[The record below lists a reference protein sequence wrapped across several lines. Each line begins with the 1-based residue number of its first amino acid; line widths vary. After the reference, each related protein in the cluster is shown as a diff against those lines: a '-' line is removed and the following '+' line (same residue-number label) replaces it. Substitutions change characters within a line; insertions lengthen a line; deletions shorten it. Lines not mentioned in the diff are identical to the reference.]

1 MRKLLCMMLIL
12 LGLSACTAGE
22 VPADSS
28 IPPQPATSE
37 PDTSRQSEKG
47 EVSQEGSALKITV
60 GDDELLA
67 TFVILYQGRQITI
80 YYGVTS
86 WNFNRLARI
95 DDPADLKEKLGDGT
109 VQVTFSLA

>member
-37 PDTSRQSEKG
+37 GKC
-47 EVSQEGSALKITV
+47 QEEFGQK
-60 GDDELLA
+60 
-67 TFVILYQGRQITI
+67 
-80 YYGVTS
+80 
-86 WNFNRLARI
+86 
-95 DDPADLKEKLGDGT
+95 
-109 VQVTFSLA
+109 